1 MSFLMLFLKGILIG
15 IAMVIPG
22 VSGGVIAVVFG
33 IYEKMISSLTNL
45 FKDFKKNFTYLFV
58 LGIGIL
64 CGLIFFSNIILYF
77 YECHEAIT
85 KSLFIG
91 LILGGVPYLFSEISR
106 KDGSKANYQIL
117 ALTFILSAILFLVS
131 KKAIRL
137 NVSSLT
143 QISIKNLILL
153 FIAGYSYSVG
163 KVIPGISGSFILI
176 VFGMY
181 EYVLKLTANP
191 LKIGVSDIY
200 IIIPFIFGFLVGMV
214 FFLKLINYLLE
225 KHFKN
230 VYSMIIGFVLG
241 STIALIPM
249 ISSFSEALVSIIVLA
264 GSFIFS
270 YKFIK

>member
-1 MSFLMLFLKGILIG
+1 MSFLMLFLKGIVIG

-22 VSGGVIAVVFG
+22 VSGGVIAVIFG
-33 IYEKMISSLTNL
+33 MYDKMISSLTNL
-45 FKDFKKNFTYLFV
+45 FKDFKKNFIYLFV

-91 LILGGVPYLFSEISR
+91 LILGGVPYLFSEISK

-153 FIAGYSYSVG
+153 FIAGYSYSIG

-181 EYVLKLTANP
+181 EYVLKLMANP
-191 LKIGVSDIY
+191 LKIRVSDIY
-200 IIIPFIFGFLVGMV
+200 IIIPFAFGFLVGMI
-214 FFLKLINYLLE
+214 FFLKLINYLLK

-241 STIALIPM
+241 STLALIPI
-249 ISSFSEALVSIIVLA
+249 ISSFFEALMSIIVLT